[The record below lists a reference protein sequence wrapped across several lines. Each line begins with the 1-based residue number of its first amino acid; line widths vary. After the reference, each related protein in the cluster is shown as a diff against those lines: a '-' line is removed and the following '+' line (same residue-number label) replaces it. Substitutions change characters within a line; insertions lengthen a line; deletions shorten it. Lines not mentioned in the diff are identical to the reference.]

1 MAYIC
6 LKFKLKRFIL
16 SLNLIKKQNLN
27 IIIKQFCN
35 IQKLVNASKKFKFKK
50 KYFYIFIITIV
61 MKLQSFEET
70 VKEYNKNQLIN
81 LKNNLYISQIVFR
94 KLNLLF

>member
-1 MAYIC
+1 
-6 LKFKLKRFIL
+6 
-16 SLNLIKKQNLN
+16 
-27 IIIKQFCN
+27 
-35 IQKLVNASKKFKFKK
+35 
-50 KYFYIFIITIV
+50 

-94 KLNLLF
+94 KLNLLFKFKRKVIFVLNN